1 MLKMKRAEY
10 ILGSNYFLSSV
21 AVAMVVYFTRTRP
34 ILYLIPAVLFLLGS
48 SLLMRG
54 WKEELR
60 LKERKERG
68 VSAPAEVIGIS
79 WKPLYNFFQMRGYLF
94 FRLVL
99 VYRDE
104 SGAVRQVES
113 SHYGVLKR
121 RKWTASDERG
131 MPAGVDFE
139 AKVSWDP
146 RYPDEVSAEVVEKA
160 RED

>member
-146 RYPDEVSAEVVEKA
+146 RYPEEVSAEVVEKA